1 MPKKLSHNIQDYLKQ
16 IYEITLVGGRAST
29 SQLAQALGI
38 SSASVTNMLQKL
50 STTQPPYVTYKKH
63 QGVKLT
69 EAGTHAALKIIR
81 RHRLIE
87 HYLVKALGYT
97 WDEVHE
103 EAEVL
108 EHAMSPLL
116 EARIDSALG
125 FPKFDPHGDPIPDA
139 DLHMPE
145 IAQISLSNLETGKT
159 GRILRVPHED
169 SQVLRYL
176 GKCGLRPGTRIKLL
190 SRTPYDQ
197 TMRVKIL
204 DADEEVVVGP
214 SLGSQISLSIEP

>member
-1 MPKKLSHNIQDYLKQ
+1 MPKKLSPNIQDYLKQ

-69 EAGTHAALKIIR
+69 EAGTFAALKIIR

-87 HYLVKALGYT
+87 HYLVKELGYT

-139 DLHMPE
+139 DLNMPE
-145 IAQISLSNLETGKT
+145 IAHISLSNLETGKT